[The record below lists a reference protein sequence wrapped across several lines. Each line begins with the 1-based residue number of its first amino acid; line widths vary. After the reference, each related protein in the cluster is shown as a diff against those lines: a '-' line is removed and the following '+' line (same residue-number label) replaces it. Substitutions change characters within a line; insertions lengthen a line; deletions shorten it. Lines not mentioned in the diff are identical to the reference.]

1 MPKENEQAWLRA
13 KGIVHKQYPNLDEDD
28 DKFWALVQHI
38 YKYMKSFVDNDIEV
52 MHKAIEVTLMYPD
65 PIMKSDIIDNYYL
78 ILSHFD
84 NMSKAAHKLQGK
96 IKFHDLDISIENKKG
111 SVRKWYDPLKD
122 EHGETKMKCPYGYIK
137 LTEGAD
143 GEHVDCYLGD
153 KEDSKKVFV
162 VHQQNPKN
170 GKYDEDKI
178 MLKFDTADEAKKAYL
193 AHYNDPKFFGSMD
206 ELSIDNFQDK
216 VKRKKGKITGKPLN
230 KAQKIITKKNYSSEE
245 VKSAGMRWVT
255 IRGNHVLIQKLES
268 GGWVVVGGAG
278 GKLSHFK
285 IDKLMSPEEYKKRS
299 KERQSER
306 LQELTKEEV
315 KEQAEK
321 HRADIQKKKDIKTMY
336 ETKVK
341 DIVGITQEDFKAKIT
356 QDEMREIQNLATNK
370 VNIKLKGK
378 ELPGAL
384 EEKAIQQE
392 VDKLVKKKQIG
403 NIKKMQKDATDL
415 LANDFFGEKL
425 DPNEKR
431 NILKEMDIDKAK
443 KLLMAKKE
451 FKKMIKD
458 INKGKESTQTKLKVG
473 DTFAEDSKSITEDA
487 VKEIQEH
494 LETKKNIQLYELLN
508 AQSKS
513 IQRHI
518 DSGAIQSLNGIIG
531 DVYDTGGVFSD
542 KIIRNLGME
551 ACVRMV
557 AAKIQAD
564 GKGEL
569 LKEGLMRYSRK
580 NNRRLVEG
588 ALKESRKRFSN
599 ADDIRSLTE
608 TPPGTDALSMI
619 SVASANGYA
628 VRQLVKGQMALGSTV
643 GSLRATA
650 HLINALEEQPGD
662 SIMVEMGKN
671 LFRAREKAKEVG
683 LKRGDYT
690 IKTREGSFV
699 MEVPKSSWD
708 KFFER
713 TETIKKAEEKIDRIK
728 SHKENNGYKPEG
740 LSDSFTDKG
749 KTVKWKLTEAQE
761 AGLRFFNEQDRVI
774 LDFEAG
780 IGKTPLAYAAAME
793 AMHKK
798 GVKKVLIV
806 TPAKLREQFYDEREK
821 FLDEE
826 NQKNVFLNDFPKK
839 QRLASYGKEG
849 ITIIGHDQFNTDN
862 NAIKAGGYDMV
873 VVDEFH
879 EMTTSG
885 PSVDVGSMKYKG
897 MMALS
902 DIPYKIGMSGT
913 NIKNK
918 KTELYKKINFIDP
931 DHTLGT
937 LKEFDD
943 RYKGLNQSTSA
954 FQESANNAFR
964 NETAPWVYTQ
974 KNNLS
979 VKNTINEVKVELSK
993 EQQKAY
999 AQSEEVYRKER
1010 DAQKKG
1016 ASAGRDARNYR
1027 IIHNGNIEQTKNNKI
1042 DYIVNTMEQNHSNE
1056 KAVIHVIGLNAMRS
1070 MKKALE
1076 KKYGNGTVRLI
1087 HGDVSKEQIKSAKT
1101 AFNDMDNK
1109 VKFIIGT
1116 KSLEMGH
1123 NLQSGGTVNFH
1134 LDVPMTYASFDQRN
1148 KRTYRN
1154 GQDKDVTTYL
1164 VSSKT
1169 PFDMGREDI
1178 MGTKK
1183 KEMGIIGNPRSVED
1197 YDEDG
1202 LFAILNQIQSES
1214 K

>member
-1 MPKENEQAWLRA
+1 MPRENEVAWQRA
-13 KGIVHKQYPNLDEDD
+13 KGIVHKQYSNLDEDD
-28 DKFWALVQHI
+28 DKFWAIVQHI
-38 YKYMKSFVDNDIEV
+38 YQYMKSFVDVDNNV
-52 MHKAIEVTLMYPD
+52 MHKALEVTLMYPD
-65 PIMKSDIIDNYYL
+65 PIIKSDIIDNYYL
-78 ILSHFD
+78 IYSHLD
-84 NMSKAAHKLQGK
+84 NLSKAAHKLQGR

-111 SVRKWYDPLKD
+111 SIRKWYDPLKK
-122 EHGETKMKCPYGYIK
+122 ESGQTKMKCPYGYIR

-153 KEDSKKVFV
+153 KEDSKKVYV
-162 VHQQNPKN
+162 VHQQNPKTN
-170 GKYDEDKI
+170 KYDEDKV
-178 MLKFDTADEAKKAYL
+178 MLKFETPEEAKKAYL

-206 ELSIDNFQDK
+206 ELTIDNFQDK
-216 VKRKKGKITGKPLN
+216 VKRKKGKITGKPLS
-230 KAQKIITKKNYSSEE
+230 KAGKIIVKKDYSAKE
-245 VKSAGMRWVT
+245 VKSMGMRWVT
-255 IRGNHVLIQKLES
+255 IRGNHVLIQKLDDGS
-268 GGWVVVGGAG
+268 WVVVGGAG

-321 HRADIQKKKDIKTMY
+321 HKADIQKKREIKTMY
-336 ETKVK
+336 EEKVK

-356 QDEMREIQNLATNK
+356 QDEMREIQDQATK
-370 VNIKLKGK
+370 RVTTKLKGK
-378 ELPGAL
+378 ELPGGL
-384 EEKAIQQE
+384 EEKAVQQE
-392 VDKLVKKKQIG
+392 VDKLVKRKQI
-403 NIKKMQKDATDL
+403 NKIKGMQKDATDL

-431 NILKEMDIDKAK
+431 NILKEMNIDKAK

-451 FKKMIKD
+451 FKKMIKQL
-458 INKGKESTQTKLKVG
+458 NQGKEPTLTKLKLG
-473 DTFAEDSKSITEDA
+473 DTFAEDSKSINDEV
-487 VKEIQEH
+487 VKEIEQH
-494 LETKKNIQLYELLN
+494 IETKKNIQLYELLN
-508 AQSKS
+508 AQSAS

-518 DSGAIQSLNGIIG
+518 DSGSVQSLNGIIG

-542 KIIRNLGME
+542 KIIKNLGLE
-551 ACVRMV
+551 ASVRMI
-557 AAKIQAD
+557 AAKMQSD
-564 GKGEL
+564 GKGDL
-569 LKEGLMRYSRK
+569 IKEGLMRYARK
-580 NNRRLVEG
+580 NNRGLVEG
-588 ALKESRKRFSN
+588 ALTESKKRFSN
-599 ADDIRSLTE
+599 ADDIRAMTE
-608 TPPGTDALSMI
+608 KPPDVGALSMI
-619 SVASANGYA
+619 STASANGYA
-628 VRQLVKGQMALGSTV
+628 MRQLVKGQMALGNVV

-662 SIMVEMGKN
+662 SIMVEMGKD
-671 LFRAREKAKEVG
+671 LFRARKKAKEAG
-683 LKRGDYT
+683 LNRSDYT
-690 IKTREGSFV
+690 IKTKSGRFI
-699 MEVPKSSWD
+699 MEVPKSSWN

-713 TETIKKAEEKIDRIK
+713 TETIKKTDDKIDRIK
-728 SHKENNGYKPEG
+728 SHKENTGYKPTG
-740 LSDSFTDKG
+740 LSDSFVSKG
-749 KTVKWKLTEAQE
+749 KTVKWKLTDAQE
-761 AGLRFFNEQDRVI
+761 AGLRFFSEQGRVI

-793 AMHKK
+793 AIHNK

-821 FLDEE
+821 FLDKE

-839 QRLASYGKEG
+839 KRLASYGKEG
-849 ITIIGHDQFNTDN
+849 ITIIGHDQFNSDN
-862 NAIKAGGYDMV
+862 DTIKASDYDMV

-902 DIPYKIGMSGT
+902 DIKYKIGMSGT

-943 RYKGLNQSTSA
+943 RYKNLNQSTSA
-954 FQESANNAFR
+954 FQNSANNAFR
-964 NETAPWVYTQ
+964 SEVSPWLYTQ
-974 KNNLS
+974 KNNLP
-979 VKNTINEVKVELSK
+979 VKNSINEVKIELSK

-1010 DAQKKG
+1010 DVKKRG

-1027 IIHNGNIEQTKNNKI
+1027 IIHNGDIDQTKNTKI
-1042 DYIVNTMEQNHSNE
+1042 DYILDTMEKNHPNE
-1056 KAVIHVIGLNAMRS
+1056 KAVIHVIGISAMKS

-1087 HGDVSKEQIKSAKT
+1087 YGETEKNEVKNAKT

-1154 GQDKDVTTYL
+1154 GQNKDVTTYL

-1169 PFDMGREDI
+1169 PFDMGREDL
-1178 MGTKK
+1178 METKK
-1183 KEMGIIGNPRSVED
+1183 KEMGIIGNPRSVEE
-1197 YDEDG
+1197 YDEDSLLG
-1202 LFAILNQIQSES
+1202 ILNQIQSES